1 MTKSWVRSVL
11 VVCGLGAAGVLMAC
25 AGAAVV
31 FFLRHRQSEPASPHT
46 AAAEFRELRARFA
59 GQAPLL
65 DVGAQPPLSAVSAR
79 QGTAPL
85 HSFHT
90 VVFDTRDSRRL
101 VRITVPAWFGRLYAR
116 HDGGYRWLGELTF
129 LDDTEFD
136 PVPIDLSLA
145 AIERHGPGL
154 LVDYRH
160 PSGGQFIAW
169 VE

>member
-1 MTKSWVRSVL
+1 MPKSRVRSV
-11 VVCGLGAAGVLMAC
+11 VVACGLGAAVVLMAC

-31 FFLRHRQSEPASPHT
+31 FFSQHHRSEPASPRT

-65 DVGAQPPLSAVSAR
+65 DIGAQQPLGAVSAR
-79 QGTAPL
+79 RETAPL
-85 HSFHT
+85 RSFHT
-90 VVFDTRDSRRL
+90 VVFDTRGSRRL
-101 VRITVPAWFGRLYAR
+101 VRITVPVWFGRLYAR
-116 HDGGYRWLGELTF
+116 QDGGFRWLGELTF

-136 PVPIDLSLA
+136 PVPIDLSLE

-154 LVDYRH
+154 IADVQH
-160 PSGGQFIAW
+160 PGGGQFIAW